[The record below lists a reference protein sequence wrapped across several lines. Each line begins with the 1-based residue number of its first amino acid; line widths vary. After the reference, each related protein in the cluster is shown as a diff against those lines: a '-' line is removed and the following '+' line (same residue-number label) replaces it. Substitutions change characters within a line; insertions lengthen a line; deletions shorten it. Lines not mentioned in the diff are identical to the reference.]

1 MSDKPEKPTG
11 QWKPEKQTGTI
22 FRLRVDGFVVTM
34 ACLGAI
40 IGFLFFSSGSLLI
53 RGIESFDSWAGSVIS
68 WVAPLIGVA
77 IFGGVAYFL
86 RRWVFLAIAIVFGL
100 WFIIDVIMSGGF

>member
-11 QWKPEKQTGTI
+11 QWKSEKPTGTI

-40 IGFLFFSSGSLLI
+40 IGFLFFSSGSLLV
-53 RGIESFDSWAGSVIS
+53 RGIESFDSWAGSLIS

-86 RRWVFLAIAIVFGL
+86 RRWVFLTIAIVFGL
-100 WFIIDVIMSGGF
+100 GFIVIIDMSGGF

>member
-1 MSDKPEKPTG
+1 MSDKPEKP
-11 QWKPEKQTGTI
+11 TGTI

-40 IGFLFFSSGSLLI
+40 IGFLFFSGGLLLI
-53 RGIESFDSWAGSVIS
+53 RGIESFDSWAGS
-68 WVAPLIGVA
+68 LIGVA

-86 RRWVFLAIAIVFGL
+86 RRWVFLTTAIVFGL